1 MSSSAIVFLIA
12 ALATATVTFLIVSRM
27 AKQLKQAV
35 PSEQRASIWLDL
47 PRIVRQHHQA
57 FPQSGPMLAFW
68 LSVMFLLVWL
78 TCLVFS
84 LIAHL

>member
-1 MSSSAIVFLIA
+1 LSSSAIVFLVA

-27 AKQLKQAV
+27 ANQLKQSA
-35 PSEQRASIWLDL
+35 PSERRASIWLDL
-47 PRIVRQHHQA
+47 PRIVREHHRL

-78 TCLVFS
+78 TGLVFS